1 MEEKGCVEAMH
12 GHHALTVAFIRQ
24 GQCVIS
30 EVMKKKATCDIAALV
45 SSGMCRGPLLCWD
58 LQ

>member
-1 MEEKGCVEAMH
+1 MAIMRWQLHLSGRGNAWSV
-12 GHHALTVAFIRQ
+12 RWW
-24 GQCVIS
+24 
-30 EVMKKKATCDIAALV
+30 KKKATCDIAALV

>member
-30 EVMKKKATCDIAALV
+30 EVMKKKGYL
-45 SSGMCRGPLLCWD
+45 
-58 LQ
+58 